1 MNRRLDLKNRSDLR
15 IRKNRIRRRRELR
28 NHLLLFV
35 CTICFISIFA
45 VTFGSF
51 LSKAKD
57 ANSEIPVYKY
67 FTSVM
72 VSPGDSL
79 YSIASVNAG
88 DAQSL
93 DSYVNEVIHINALE
107 DDTIHAGQ
115 YIIVPYYS
123 TEFK

>member
-1 MNRRLDLKNRSDLR
+1 MKNKSDLR
-15 IRKNRIRRRRELR
+15 IRKNRIKRQRELR
-28 NHLLLFV
+28 NHIFLFIG
-35 CTICFISIFA
+35 TICFISVLTI
-45 VTFGSF
+45 TFGSF

-57 ANSEIPVYKY
+57 ANSEIPTYKY

-72 VSPGDSL
+72 VEPGDSL
-79 YSIASVNAG
+79 YSIASVNA
-88 DAQSL
+88 DEEQTI
-93 DSYVNEVIHINALE
+93 DSYISEVMHINALE